1 MGKIHDSIINAV
13 KARKG
18 FAQGSAAVVVSN
30 NNVVSLSYE
39 GNEIFRDYGHG
50 HKQFTL
56 AGWNTKTTRR
66 YLNAVGVD
74 VTSVKGQ
81 AVAYGCP
88 IDKNEWYDVYDD
100 VK

>member
-1 MGKIHDSIINAV
+1 MGKVHEGVINAV

-18 FAQGSAAVVVSN
+18 FQEGSAAVIVT
-30 NNVVSLSYE
+30 NNVVRMSYR

-56 AGWNTKTTRR
+56 AGWNTQTTRR

-74 VTSVKGQ
+74 VTSIKGQ

-88 IDKNEWYDVYDD
+88 IDKNLWYDVYDD